1 MCPLMVDTTS
11 PPQPSSPAGPPAPT
25 QGPVIIL
32 IEDEP
37 EIRRFLRATLL
48 RHGYRLVEAVTARE
62 GLQAAETR
70 QPDLIILDLGLPDMD
85 GLEVIGR
92 LREWTQVPILVLSAR
107 GQEADKVAALDA
119 GADDYV
125 SKPFGVGEL
134 LARMRASLRRAE
146 RMGSGADEQT
156 FTADDLQV
164 DFVHRRVLVKGQDIH
179 LTPIEYRLLTT
190 LARHA
195 GKVLTRNQLLKEV
208 WGRAYTDQAHY
219 LHVYMA
225 HLRRKIEVDPAQ
237 PRYILT
243 EPGVGYR
250 LVAE

>member
-1 MCPLMVDTTS
+1 MTDAAAPDN
-11 PPQPSSPAGPPAPT
+11 QRSSPVAADASTP
-25 QGPVIIL
+25 GPVIIL

-37 EIRRFLRATLL
+37 EIRRFLRATLSS
-48 RHGYRLVEAVTARE
+48 HGYRLFETVTAQE

-70 QPDLIILDLGLPDMD
+70 QPDLIILDLGLPDLD
-85 GLEVIGR
+85 GLEVIRR

-134 LARMRASLRRAE
+134 LARMRVSLRRAE
-146 RMGSGADEQT
+146 RMGRGAEEQT
-156 FTADDLQV
+156 FAVGDLQI
-164 DFVHRRVLVKGQDIH
+164 DFAHRRVLVNGQEVH

-190 LARHA
+190 LAHHA

-225 HLRRKIEVDPAQ
+225 HVRRKIETVPAQ

-250 LVAE
+250 LVTE